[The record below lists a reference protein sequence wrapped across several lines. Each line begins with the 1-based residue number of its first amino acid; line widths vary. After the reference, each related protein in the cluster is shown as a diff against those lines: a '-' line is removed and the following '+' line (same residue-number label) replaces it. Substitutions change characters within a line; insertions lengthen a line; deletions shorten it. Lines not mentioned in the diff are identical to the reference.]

1 MDQNEK
7 NTAGSTIMNSAETQ
21 RMIENHK
28 KTAQHLEAAA
38 KNHHE
43 AATNHEKG
51 NHEAASKSAANAQQF
66 TRLAAA
72 VPQMETSKHGEQ
84 PKHEAH
90 PVQDEQTK
98 K

>member
-28 KTAQHLEAAA
+28 KSALHLETAA
-38 KNHHE
+38 KSHHE
-43 AATNHEKG
+43 AATHHEKG
-51 NHEAASKSAANAQQF
+51 NHAEASKSAANAKQF
-66 TRLAAA
+66 TSLATDLQEKDQA
-72 VPQMETSKHGEQ
+72 KH
-84 PKHEAH
+84 
-90 PVQDEQTK
+90 DELAK